1 MSSMTRFLLSFVFV
15 ASLAAPG
22 VASAEEPPPGRP
34 MMQVNLPI
42 DLTVTA
48 VGGAAW
54 ITTEVLKSKIAP
66 ASCRWCSPPGIDD
79 SIARAVHWSNTK
91 TAARIS
97 DVGLYGLAPLAA
109 FGFDAAVVYATG
121 GTLAEW
127 GKDALVILESMVVAA
142 DLTQIVKF
150 SVGRERPLLEYGSVD
165 PDERDSRDNNLSFFS
180 GHTSFTFSAAVAS
193 GTVATLKGYRA
204 APWIWAT
211 GLTIATAT
219 GYFRMAADKHY
230 FTDVMIGAIVGSAV
244 GFVVPWLHRPTTSKD
259 AAGARLSGMMAS
271 PLPGGGPL
279 VGFSGIW

>member
-1 MSSMTRFLLSFVFV
+1 MSSMPRLLLSFVFV

-22 VASAEEPPPGRP
+22 VALAEEPPPVRP

-42 DLTVTA
+42 DLTVIG

-54 ITTEVLKSKIAP
+54 ITTEALKSKIAP
-66 ASCRWCSPPGIDD
+66 ASCRWCSPPGFDD
-79 SIARAVHWSNTK
+79 SIARAVHWSDIK
-91 TAARIS
+91 TAARLS

-127 GKDALVILESMVVAA
+127 GTDALVILQSMVVAA

-150 SVGRERPLLEYGSVD
+150 SVGRARPLLEYGTVA
-165 PDERDSRDNNLSFFS
+165 PDERDNRDNNLSFFS

-204 APWIWAT
+204 APFIWAT
-211 GLTIATAT
+211 GLTIAAAT
-219 GYFRMAADKHY
+219 GYLRMAADKHY
-230 FTDVMIGAIVGSAV
+230 FSDVMVGAIVGSAV

-259 AAGARLSGMMAS
+259 AGARLSGMMAS